1 MAGRRTR
8 PLCHFRMGIPNIH
21 LARPSDSHY
30 DRAKWIGR
38 AFRVKPVAA
47 VCGSRMV
54 GNVCDACEPSEVP
67 PQVNI
72 ADEFVTRPA
81 REHPERL
88 AIRGEPRAFTYREV
102 QQAVDRAANVL
113 REWRCKP
120 GDRVLI
126 ALPDSLD
133 FVAAFFGVAKIGAI
147 AVPVNS
153 LGRAADYAHYL
164 GDTGARMAI
173 VHKSAFS
180 EWSEST
186 WPAALEVVAIAG
198 ECASETHDRER
209 AMAENPRAR
218 TLLCW
223 EEQCE
228 RAPSQCATHRTEAKD
243 PAFFLYTSGSGGT
256 PKAAIHRHEDM
267 VHTSRGYAQAVLGL
281 RADDIT
287 YSVSK
292 LFFAYGLGNG
302 MYFPFS
308 VGASTVLDP
317 AKPKP
322 ERTAEQLRKYRPTV
336 FFSVPTFFASL
347 LREAER
353 GLDIDCSSVRMAV
366 SAGETLPAEIFRQF
380 KRKFGVEILDAIG
393 STEMLHMFLASR
405 PGQAREGSCGMEVP
419 GCRARILSDEGLE
432 VPRGEIGNLWV
443 RGGAAFS
450 GYWKIEELTARTKK
464 DGWVLTG
471 DKFICDRDGY
481 FHYCGRADD
490 MMKVAGM
497 WVSPGEVENALLAH
511 PAIAEVAVV
520 GQAGENG
527 LVHPAAFVVLKK
539 GVETGGDL
547 AQGIRDWL
555 RKKMVPYKCPQTVQF
570 VENLPKTATGKIQR
584 FRLRG
589 TTT

>member
-1 MAGRRTR
+1 MTPDA
-8 PLCHFRMGIPNIH
+8 PWQIH
-21 LARPSDSHY
+21 
-30 DRAKWIGR
+30 
-38 AFRVKPVAA
+38 
-47 VCGSRMV
+47 
-54 GNVCDACEPSEVP
+54 VP
-67 PQVNI
+67 AQFNI
-72 ADEFVTRPA
+72 ADEFVSRPA
-81 REHPERL
+81 QAHPERI
-88 AIRGEPRAFTYREV
+88 AILGEPRAFTYREV
-102 QQAVDRAANVL
+102 EEAVGRAANVL

-126 ALPDSLD
+126 ALPDSLE
-133 FVAAFFGVAKIGAI
+133 FIAAFFGAAKIGAI

-153 LGRAADYAHYL
+153 LARAADYAHYL
-164 GDTGARMAI
+164 GDAGARIAI
-173 VHKSAFS
+173 VHKSVFS
-180 EWSEST
+180 EWSACA

-209 AMAENPRAR
+209 AMAENLSAR

-228 RAPSQCATHRTEAKD
+228 HASPRCTTHPTAAKD

-256 PKAAIHRHEDM
+256 PKAAIHCHEDM

-281 RADDIT
+281 RADDVT

-308 VGASTVLDP
+308 VGAATVLDP

-322 ERTAEQLRKYRPTV
+322 ERTAELLQKYRPTIL
-336 FFSVPTFFASL
+336 FSVPTFFAAL

-353 GLDIDCSSVRMAV
+353 GLAIDCSSVRMAV
-366 SAGETLPAEIFRQF
+366 SAGETLPAEIFEQF
-380 KRKFGVEILDAIG
+380 KKKFGVEILDAIG
-393 STEMLHMFLASR
+393 STEMLHMFLASS
-405 PGQAREGSCGMEVP
+405 PGRARAGSCGQQVP
-419 GCRARILSDEGLE
+419 GCAAKILDDEGAE
-432 VPRGEIGNLWV
+432 VPHGEIGNLWV

-450 GYWKIEELTARTKK
+450 GYWNIDELTARTKK
-464 DGWVLTG
+464 DGWVHTG
-471 DKFICDRDGY
+471 DKFICDADGY

-511 PAIAEVAVV
+511 PVIAEAAVV
-520 GQAGENG
+520 GKANENG
-527 LVHPAAFVVLKK
+527 LLHPAAFVVLKK
-539 GVETGGDL
+539 GVKARAGL
-547 AQGIRDWL
+547 AQEIRDWL
-555 RKKMVPYKCPQTVQF
+555 RRKMVSYKCPQTVQF

-584 FRLRG
+584 FLLRN
-589 TTT
+589 TNY